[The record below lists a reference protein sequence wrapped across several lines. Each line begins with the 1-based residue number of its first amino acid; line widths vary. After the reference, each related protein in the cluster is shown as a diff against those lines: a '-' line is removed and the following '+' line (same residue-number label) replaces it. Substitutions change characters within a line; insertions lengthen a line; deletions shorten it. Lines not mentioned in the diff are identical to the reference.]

1 MSTLFV
7 MPLHADA
14 NVVHRRSLV
23 LTSRHHHTPLHGIL
37 QLEELVQSRLI
48 SREMHI
54 SAESRKQRRRLNN
67 QAAPLPY
74 GKLGTTSEDFPQYNK
89 LGSVRHE

>member
-7 MPLHADA
+7 MPLHG
-14 NVVHRRSLV
+14 V
-23 LTSRHHHTPLHGIL
+23 L
-37 QLEELVQSRLI
+37 QLEEIVFPLQSRLI

-54 SAESRKQRRRLNN
+54 SAESREQRHRLNN

-74 GKLGTTSEDFPQYNK
+74 GKLGTTSEVFPQYNK
-89 LGSVRHE
+89 LGSVRHENELQSGGCS